1 MSKKK
6 IIFDLIFIVVSAICL
21 IVLNEFG
28 LIEKYVGFSFLPII
42 IAYFLGQLVERKTR
56 TKSE

>member
-1 MSKKK
+1 MNKKK
-6 IIFDLIFIVVSAICL
+6 IVFDLIFIVVSGIFL

-28 LIEKYVGFSFLPII
+28 LIEKYVGFFLLPIL